1 MEKVEKTI
9 CLCAIVKNE
18 EKTLPRLINSCKGI
32 LDYWVIIDTGSTD
45 NTISVVKEQL
55 DGIPGEIHESP
66 FINFGHNRTK
76 LVQKA
81 KGKADYL
88 LLMDADMG
96 VIFDKSF
103 NKGNLTADM
112 YQIRYAGNIDFS
124 QPLFVSGHIDWY
136 YEGYTHEYITFDDN
150 FNMQNYSGFKV
161 NHFYDGGSRGEKFD
175 RDLKLCAKEIVDHP
189 NRSRPHF
196 YLAQTHQNMGN
207 YNEAI
212 ASYQNRIQLGG
223 WAEEVYYSLY
233 QVGICLYM
241 LKNFDSAILQFMEAY
256 NQRPTRFEAI
266 FMIGQIYREKK
277 KYSSA
282 KIFFEKISKMVYPKD
297 DILFIHRTQYD
308 YLTDFELGIC
318 NYWLGQYKNAEKH
331 AGRLLNRNDVD
342 PNVKNQNLQNYKFIK
357 DKMNLEKANKNDIV
371 YVSMF
376 THGSPYEKE
385 IKVLNASL
393 NKYKLF
399 YEIVA
404 IRPQGSWIKNTQMKP
419 KIILDAMEKHNKDVV
434 WVDADAEILSQPEFF
449 DTLDADLS
457 FHTLT
462 WHEGTPNE
470 FQEMLVGTVYFKNNP
485 KIKSFLRQW
494 TALNNKFNRP
504 DGETFQMLLTEDKYL
519 KKVDLPA
526 EYVRIFDSEQMKDIN
541 PIIVHNQAS
550 RKFKEI
556 MNTGLDP
563 DNMIFSFFKDN
574 INGQESC
581 SVIGNGPFDTD
592 LSREIDNSYVM
603 RCNNF
608 KTGEGFEYIGDR
620 IDLNISSLYHEI
632 IPQKKVEYPIFGVL
646 PFSDTLYQEYTEA
659 KEMHKHWEENNRTLL
674 NIGCT
679 VWSYSDK
686 DDYAKLFTEVAKQIN
701 AFPTVGIMGIA
712 TARKLGF
719 KRIVLSGF
727 TFFQSDRSHYWT
739 DNKVNPS
746 NHHNPLAERD
756 LVRHWVENDDIEYVL
771 DNKLK
776 TNLYQDE
783 TVGHGTTE

>member
-32 LDYWVIIDTGSTD
+32 PDYWVIIDTGSTD

-55 DGIPGEIHESP
+55 DGIPGEIHESS
-66 FINFGHNRTK
+66 FINFGHNRTE
-76 LVQKA
+76 LVRKA

-88 LLMDADMG
+88 LLMDADMT
-96 VIFDKSF
+96 VILDKSF

-112 YQIRYAGNIDFS
+112 YQIRYMGNIDFS
-124 QPLFVSGHIDWY
+124 QPLFVSGHVDWH
-136 YEGYTHEYITFDDN
+136 YEGYTHEYITFDGD
-150 FNMQNYSGFKV
+150 FSMESYFGLKV
-161 NHFYDGGSRGEKFD
+161 NHLYDGGSRGDKFN
-175 RDLKLCAKEIVDHP
+175 RDIKLCNQEIADHP
-189 NRSRPHF
+189 NRSRPYF

-212 ASYQNRIQLGG
+212 SSYQNRIKMGG
-223 WAEEVYYSLY
+223 WNEEIYYSLY

-256 NQRPTRFEAI
+256 NQRPIRFEAL
-266 FMIGQIYREKK
+266 FMIGQIYRERK
-277 KYSSA
+277 KYSVA
-282 KIFFEKISKMVYPKD
+282 KIFFEKISKMAYPKD

-308 YLTDFELGIC
+308 YLVDFELGIC

-331 AGRLLNRNDVD
+331 AGRLLKRDDVD
-342 PNVKNQNLQNYKFIK
+342 ANIKEQNLQNYKFIK
-357 DKMNLEKANKNDIV
+357 DKMNLQKANKNDIV
-371 YVSMF
+371 YVSMY
-376 THGSPYEKE
+376 THGTPYEQE
-385 IKVLNASL
+385 IKVLVASL
-393 NKYKLF
+393 DKYSLF

-419 KIILDAMEKHNKDVV
+419 KIILDTMQKHNKDVV
-434 WVDADAEILSQPEFF
+434 WIDADAEVLSQPVFF
-449 DTLDADLS
+449 ENLVADLS
-457 FHTLT
+457 YHTLI
-462 WHEGTPNE
+462 WHKDTPNE
-470 FQEMLVGTVYFKNNP
+470 FKEMLVGTVYFKNNV
-485 KIKSFLRQW
+485 KVKSLLSQW
-494 TALNNKFNRP
+494 TALNDKFHRP
-504 DGETFQMLLTEDKYL
+504 DGETFQMLLGEDKFL
-519 KKVDLPA
+519 NKVELPA

-550 RKFKEI
+550 RKYKEI
-556 MNTGLDP
+556 VNTGLDP
-563 DNMIFSFFKDN
+563 DNLIFSFFKN
-574 INGQESC
+574 QINGQESC

-608 KTGEGFEYIGDR
+608 KTGEGFEYIGDHT
-620 IDLNISSLYHEI
+620 DLNISSLYHEI
-632 IPQKKVEYPIFGVL
+632 IPDKKVEYPIFGVL

-659 KEMHKHWEENNRTLL
+659 KEMHKHWEANSKTLL
-674 NIGCT
+674 SLGCT

-719 KRIVLSGF
+719 KRIILSGF
-727 TFFQSDRSHYWT
+727 TFFQSDKSHYWS
-739 DNKVNPS
+739 DIKVNPS
-746 NHHNPLAERD
+746 NHHNAEAEKK
-756 LVRHWVENDDIEYVL
+756 LIRHWVENDEIEYVL
-771 DNKLK
+771 DEKLK